1 MKRMQKHRLIAACS
15 MLIIVF
21 LAGLIGAQTAS
32 ASPKAQI
39 STVAIPTVTGT
50 PTGPMVT
57 VRMDLDR
64 DSINVRGGPGTFYP
78 IIGLLL
84 VGQQVPAK
92 GRTSGGTWYLI
103 YYPGV
108 PGSSGWVSSDLVN
121 IQPGSLPV
129 VEPPPTPT
137 PLVTATI
144 NPTLAA
150 QFIITEVPTRLPTYT
165 APAPLVIPTF
175 EDSAS
180 QNLPGNIPMG
190 LVIVSILIIGV
201 LLLVFSFVTNR

>member
-1 MKRMQKHRLIAACS
+1 MQNRWLIATCS
-15 MLIIVF
+15 IFIIALLI
-21 LAGLIGAQTAS
+21 GLIGTQVVN
-32 ASPKAQI
+32 ASPNFQI
-39 STVAIPTVTGT
+39 PTGAVPTVTGT
-50 PTGPMVT
+50 STGPLVT
-57 VRMDLDR
+57 VRLDLDR
-64 DSINVRGGPGTFYP
+64 DSINVRGGPGTYYP

-92 GRTSGGTWYLI
+92 GRTSGGTWYMI

-108 PGSSGWVSSDLVN
+108 PGSVGWVSADLVN
-121 IQPGSLPV
+121 IEAGSLPV

-137 PLVTATI
+137 PLVTPTI

-175 EDSAS
+175 QDETGG
-180 QNLPGNIPMG
+180 NLPANIPMG
-190 LVIVSILIIGV
+190 LVIISILIFGV
-201 LLLVFSFVTNR
+201 LLLIFSFVTNR

>member
-1 MKRMQKHRLIAACS
+1 MQKRWLTATCS
-15 MLIIVF
+15 IIIIVF
-21 LAGLIGAQTAS
+21 LIGLFGTRVVN
-32 ASPKAQI
+32 ASPNIQI
-39 STVAIPTVTGT
+39 PTGAVPTVTGT
-50 PTGPMVT
+50 STGPLVT
-57 VRMDLDR
+57 VRLDLDR
-64 DSINVRGGPGTFYP
+64 DSINVRGGPGTYYP

-92 GRTSGGTWYLI
+92 GRTSGGTWLMV

-108 PGSSGWVSSDLVN
+108 PGSVGWVSADLVN
-121 IQPGSLPV
+121 IEAGSLPV

-137 PLVTATI
+137 PLVTPTI

-175 EDSAS
+175 QDETGG
-180 QNLPGNIPMG
+180 NLPANIPMG
-190 LVIVSILIIGV
+190 LVIISIMIFGV
-201 LLLVFSFVTNR
+201 LLLIFSFVTNR

>member
-1 MKRMQKHRLIAACS
+1 VVI
-15 MLIIVF
+15 
-21 LAGLIGAQTAS
+21 
-32 ASPKAQI
+32 ASPNIQI
-39 STVAIPTVTGT
+39 PTGAVPTVTGT
-50 PTGPMVT
+50 STGPLVT
-57 VRMDLDR
+57 VRLDLDR
-64 DSINVRGGPGTFYP
+64 DSINVRGGPGTYYP

-92 GRTSGGTWYLI
+92 GRTSGGTWYMI

-108 PGSSGWVSSDLVN
+108 PGSVGWVSADLVN
-121 IQPGSLPV
+121 IEAGSLPV

-137 PLVTATI
+137 PLVTPTI

-175 EDSAS
+175 QDETGG
-180 QNLPGNIPMG
+180 NLPANIPMG
-190 LVIVSILIIGV
+190 LVIISILIFGV
-201 LLLVFSFVTNR
+201 LLLIFSFVTNR

>member
-1 MKRMQKHRLIAACS
+1 MQKRWLTATCS
-15 MLIIVF
+15 IIIIV
-21 LAGLIGAQTAS
+21 LLIGLFGTRVVN
-32 ASPKAQI
+32 ASPNIQI
-39 STVAIPTVTGT
+39 PTGAVPTVTRT
-50 PTGPMVT
+50 STGPLVT
-57 VRMDLDR
+57 VRLDLDR
-64 DSINVRGGPGTFYP
+64 DSINVRGGPGTYYP

-92 GRTSGGTWYLI
+92 GRTSGGTWLMV

-108 PGSSGWVSSDLVN
+108 PGSVGWVSADLVN
-121 IQPGSLPV
+121 IEAGSLPV

-137 PLVTATI
+137 PLVTPTI

-175 EDSAS
+175 QDEIGG
-180 QNLPGNIPMG
+180 NLPANIPMG
-190 LVIVSILIIGV
+190 LVIISIMIFGV
-201 LLLVFSFVTNR
+201 LLLIFSFVTNR

>member
-1 MKRMQKHRLIAACS
+1 MQKRWLIATCS
-15 MLIIVF
+15 VFIVVL
-21 LAGLIGAQTAS
+21 LAGIMGARIVN
-32 ASPKAQI
+32 ASPNIQI
-39 STVAIPTVTGT
+39 PTGAVPTVTGT

-57 VRMDLDR
+57 VRLDLDR
-64 DSINVRGGPGTFYP
+64 DSINVRGGPGTYYP

-92 GRTSGGTWYLI
+92 GRTSGGMWYLI

-108 PGSSGWVSSDLVN
+108 PGSVGWISADLVN
-121 IQPGSLPV
+121 IEPGSLPV

-137 PLVTATI
+137 PLITPTI

-175 EDSAS
+175 QDSTGS
-180 QNLPGNIPMG
+180 SLPANIPMG
-190 LVIVSILIIGV
+190 LVIISILIFGV
-201 LLLVFSFVTNR
+201 LLLIFSFVSNR

>member
-1 MKRMQKHRLIAACS
+1 MQKRWLIATCS
-15 MLIIVF
+15 AFIIVL
-21 LAGLIGAQTAS
+21 LAGLMGTQIVN
-32 ASPKAQI
+32 ASPNIQI
-39 STVAIPTVTGT
+39 PTGAVPTVTGT

-57 VRMDLDR
+57 VRLDLDR
-64 DSINVRGGPGTFYP
+64 DSINVRGGPGTYYP

-92 GRTSGGTWYLI
+92 GRTSGGMWYLI

-108 PGSSGWVSSDLVN
+108 PGSVGWISADLVN
-121 IQPGSLPV
+121 IEPGSLPV

-137 PLVTATI
+137 PLVTPTI

-175 EDSAS
+175 QDSTGS
-180 QNLPGNIPMG
+180 SLPANIPMG
-190 LVIVSILIIGV
+190 LVIISILIFGV
-201 LLLVFSFVTNR
+201 LLLIFSFVTNR